1 MNLLDVREPDGPY
14 WAAYQ
19 EERAREGIVDN
30 PDFVPEWFLIK
41 LMKDRLAAARVA
53 LEQVQGTR
61 EPTPYYEMKRAWQA
75 IKTLEEFIGSGSDP
89 FGARQQVLAGL
100 LGAQEIETAR
110 ERVWAEE
117 RKTVLVVN
125 CPGCIE
131 NGEPSSDCDHYQ
143 GPHWVHETWEQCGTA
158 CHGGY
163 GSAPER
169 CAYPVGHEGEC
180 QP

>member
-19 EERAREGIVDN
+19 AERAREGIVDN

-41 LMKDRLAAARVA
+41 LLKGRLAAARVA
-53 LEQVQGTR
+53 LEQVDIDRSEFDET
-61 EPTPYYEMKRAWQA
+61 KKAWQT
-75 IKTLEEFIGSGSDP
+75 IKTLEEFIGSGADP

-100 LGAQEIETAR
+100 LGAQEVETAR
-110 ERVWAEE
+110 ERVWAEQ

-131 NGEPSSDCDHYQ
+131 NGEASSDCDHYQ
-143 GPHWVHETWEQCGTA
+143 DPQWVHETWEQCTVAVWPVIWESG
-158 CHGGY
+158 
-163 GSAPER
+163 PER
-169 CAYPVGHEGEC
+169 CGYPAGHEGEC
-180 QP
+180 AP